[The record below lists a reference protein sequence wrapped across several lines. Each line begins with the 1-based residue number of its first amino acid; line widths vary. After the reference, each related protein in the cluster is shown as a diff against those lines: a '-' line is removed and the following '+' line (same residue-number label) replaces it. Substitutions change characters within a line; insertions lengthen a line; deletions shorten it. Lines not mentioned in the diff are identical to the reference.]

1 MSEPRDEEPRDYRE
15 ERVRAALA
23 SDPRVHEPELTVDI
37 LGGTV
42 LVRGVVPTEE
52 RRRAVELVVRDAC
65 PELALDN
72 QTRVGEYPEPPGAE
86 RIE

>member
-1 MSEPRDEEPRDYRE
+1 MPEPPEDEPRDYRE

-23 SDPRVHEPELTVDI
+23 ADARVQEPELTVDI

-42 LVRGVVPTEE
+42 LVRGVVPTEA
-52 RRRAVELVVRDAC
+52 RRRAIELVVREAC

-72 QTRVGEYPEPPGAE
+72 QARVSAYPEPPGAE